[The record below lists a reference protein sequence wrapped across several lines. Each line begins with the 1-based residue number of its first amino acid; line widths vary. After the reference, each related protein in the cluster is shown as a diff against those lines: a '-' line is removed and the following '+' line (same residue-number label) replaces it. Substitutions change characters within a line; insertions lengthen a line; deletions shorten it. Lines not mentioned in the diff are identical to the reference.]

1 MVNRDA
7 AKKVNEFYGLTAAGK
22 FVQFRDE
29 HRDDPRHSIK
39 EHSIPQVAYNV
50 FPTDPTYN
58 VRSLVNLQMPELD
71 KMDHE
76 VQAGN
81 HICGVAYPTCYRKK
95 CTGGGKSCSQV
106 LEKNDLVYLNGAD
119 THNICVG
126 LYAVAAYKVTK
137 GTELGCRVGYVKAM
151 FNQLHL
157 ITNRMAQVSS
167 VVKKGRNGKQG
178 KWVRDVGGI
187 AEIFYVDRGLVQNR
201 GLEYCVKNAK

>member
-1 MVNRDA
+1 MDYN
-7 AKKVNEFYGLTAAGK
+7 
-22 FVQFRDE
+22 
-29 HRDDPRHSIK
+29 IK

-58 VRSLVNLQMPELD
+58 VRSLVNLQLPELD

-126 LYAVAAYKVTK
+126 L
-137 GTELGCRVGYVKAM
+137 
-151 FNQLHL
+151 
-157 ITNRMAQVSS
+157 
-167 VVKKGRNGKQG
+167 
-178 KWVRDVGGI
+178 
-187 AEIFYVDRGLVQNR
+187 
-201 GLEYCVKNAK
+201 